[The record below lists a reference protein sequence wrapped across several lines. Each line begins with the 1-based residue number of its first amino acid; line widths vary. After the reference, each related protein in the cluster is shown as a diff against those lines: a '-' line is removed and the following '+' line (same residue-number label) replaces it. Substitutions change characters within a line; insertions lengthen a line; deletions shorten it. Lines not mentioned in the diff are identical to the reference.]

1 MRFSEKKTKQLRS
14 KVLLFA
20 AKVLEITASQAE
32 MPASK
37 SDEEDEWM
45 REELGNIAADLYEE
59 AHLP

>member
-1 MRFSEKKTKQLRS
+1 MTEKRKKQLRQ

-20 AKVLEITASQAE
+20 GKVLERTAESAI
-32 MPASK
+32 MPDSK

-45 REELGNIAADLYEE
+45 REELGNIAVDLYEE